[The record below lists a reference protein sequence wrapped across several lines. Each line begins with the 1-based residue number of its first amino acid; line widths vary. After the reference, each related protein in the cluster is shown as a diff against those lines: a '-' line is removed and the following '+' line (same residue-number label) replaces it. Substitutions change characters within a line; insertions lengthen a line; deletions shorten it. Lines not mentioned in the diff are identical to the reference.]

1 LRVIHSV
8 HRHDAYYDD
17 DLCNFFLQLKEINM
31 KVHVDRDAFLK
42 GLQMVHNVVEPRQTL
57 PILANVLLESEGD
70 TLRLTA
76 TDLEVGARVSVPA
89 KVTSAGSIT
98 LSARKLLEIV
108 KELPAAIL
116 SLKVQ
121 DNSWVA
127 LRCGGVSY
135 KLVGLSAAD
144 FPAVAT
150 GAAAAWIT
158 VDGKL
163 LRDMLAQ
170 TLFAVSHDE
179 SRYALN
185 GVLFA
190 VQDRE
195 IRIVAT
201 DGHRLA
207 LVVRPLATAGAAV
220 SGIVP
225 RKAVQEIARIVG
237 SGEDV
242 QVAISENQFILQMPN
257 VLLMARLIEGT
268 FPNYEQVVPKA
279 HPHRIA
285 VSRGALTAALRRVSV
300 LSEER
305 TKPVKFTLSPGL
317 LKLTAYSPDF
327 GEAEEQIEVPYAG
340 EEMTIGF
347 NSRYVL
353 DALGA
358 QAAEQVV
365 LELKDGLS
373 PGIIKSFEEEGS
385 LCVIMPM
392 RI

>member
-1 LRVIHSV
+1 MEV
-8 HRHDAYYDD
+8 
-17 DLCNFFLQLKEINM
+17 Q
-31 KVHVDRDAFLK
+31 VDRDAFLK

-57 PILANVLLESEGD
+57 PILANVLLESEGE

-89 KVTSAGSIT
+89 KVPAAGSIT

-108 KELPAAIL
+108 KELPAAAL
-116 SLKVQ
+116 TLKVQ
-121 DNSWVA
+121 DNAWVA
-127 LRCGGVSY
+127 LRCAGVSY
-135 KLVGLSAAD
+135 KLVGLSATD

-150 GAAAAWIT
+150 GAATGWIT
-158 VDGKL
+158 LDGKL

-170 TLFAVSHDE
+170 TIFAVSHDE

-207 LVVRPLATAGAAV
+207 LAVRPLASAGASV

-242 QVAISENQFILQMPN
+242 QVAISENQFILRMPN

-285 VSRGALTAALRRVSV
+285 ISRGSLTAALRRVSV

-305 TKPVKFTLSPGL
+305 TKPVKFTLSSGL

-327 GEAEEQIEVPYAG
+327 GEAEEQIEVPYEG

-353 DALGA
+353 EALGA
-358 QAAEQVV
+358 QGAEQIVM
-365 LELKDGLS
+365 ELKDGLS
-373 PGIIKSFEEEGS
+373 PGIVKSFEEEGS

>member
-1 LRVIHSV
+1 MEV
-8 HRHDAYYDD
+8 Y
-17 DLCNFFLQLKEINM
+17 
-31 KVHVDRDAFLK
+31 VDRDAFLK

-57 PILANVLLESEGD
+57 PILANVLLETDKD

-89 KVTSAGSIT
+89 KVATGGSVT

-108 KELPAAIL
+108 KELPAGL

-121 DNSWVA
+121 ENSWVA
-127 LRCGGVSY
+127 MRCGGASY
-135 KLVGLSAAD
+135 KLVGLSASD

-150 GAAAAWIT
+150 GAASAWIT
-158 VDGKL
+158 LDGKV
-163 LRDMLAQ
+163 LRDMLTQ
-170 TLFAVSHDE
+170 TIFAVSHDE

-185 GVLFA
+185 GILF
-190 VQDRE
+190 VVHDRE
-195 IRIVAT
+195 MRLVAT

-207 LVVRPLATAGAAV
+207 LVSRPLAGDTAAV

-242 QVAISENQFILQMPN
+242 QVAISDNQFILQMPN

-279 HPHRIA
+279 HPHKIV
-285 VSRGALTAALRRVSV
+285 VSRAALTAALRRVSV

-327 GEAEEQIEVPYAG
+327 GEAEEQIEVQYAG
-340 EEMTIGF
+340 EELTIGF

-358 QAAEQVV
+358 QDSEQVV
-365 LELKDGLS
+365 IELKDGLS
-373 PGIIKSFEEEGS
+373 PGIVKSFEEEGS

>member
-1 LRVIHSV
+1 M
-8 HRHDAYYDD
+8 
-17 DLCNFFLQLKEINM
+17 E
-31 KVHVDRDAFLK
+31 VHVDRDAFLK
-42 GLQMVHNVVEPRQTL
+42 GLQLVHNVVEPRQTL
-57 PILANVLLESEGD
+57 PILANVLIESEGD

-89 KVTSAGSIT
+89 KVPTAGSIT
-98 LSARKLLEIV
+98 LSARKLLEII
-108 KELPAAIL
+108 KELPSASL

-121 DNSWVA
+121 DNASVA
-127 LRCGGVSY
+127 LRCAGASY
-135 KLVGLSAAD
+135 KLVGLSATD
-144 FPAVAT
+144 FPAVVTEMSA
-150 GAAAAWIT
+150 GWIT
-158 VDGKL
+158 LDGRL

-170 TLFAVSHDE
+170 TIFAVSHDE

-195 IRIVAT
+195 IRLVAT

-207 LVVRPLATAGAAV
+207 LAVRPLASSGSVV

-237 SGEDV
+237 SGENV
-242 QVAISENQFILQMPN
+242 QVAISENQFMLQMPN

-279 HPHRIA
+279 HPHKIA

-305 TKPVKFTLSPGL
+305 TKPVKFTLTPGT

-347 NSRYVL
+347 NSRYMM

-358 QAAEQVV
+358 QVAEQIVI
-365 LELKDGLS
+365 ELKDGLS
-373 PGIIKSFEEEGS
+373 PGIVKSFEEEGS